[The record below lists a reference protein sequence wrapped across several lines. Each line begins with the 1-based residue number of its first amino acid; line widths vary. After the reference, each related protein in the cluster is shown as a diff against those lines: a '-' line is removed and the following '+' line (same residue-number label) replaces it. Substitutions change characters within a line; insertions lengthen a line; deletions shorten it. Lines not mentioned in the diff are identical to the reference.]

1 MPCFHDC
8 TSGGLADFT
17 LAIIDTVLCTL
28 TAVCNNFWMLK
39 NITLSAE
46 ERLIQAARE
55 KAQGQQSTLNEEFRR
70 WLQSY
75 VAQPDAASRV
85 DALLTSL
92 AHVNAGRKFTRE
104 EMNAR

>member
-1 MPCFHDC
+1 MQHISCA
-8 TSGGLADFT
+8 LQ
-17 LAIIDTVLCTL
+17 
-28 TAVCNNFWMLK
+28 AVCNNFGMLR
-39 NITLSAE
+39 NITLSAD

-75 VAQPDAASRV
+75 VAEPDAASRV
-85 DALLTSL
+85 DALLASL
-92 AHVNAGRKFTRE
+92 SHVNAGRKFSRD

>member
-1 MPCFHDC
+1 
-8 TSGGLADFT
+8 
-17 LAIIDTVLCTL
+17 
-28 TAVCNNFWMLK
+28 MLR

-55 KAQGQQSTLNEEFRR
+55 KAQQEQSTLNEEFRR

-75 VAQPDAASRV
+75 VAAPGAASRV
-85 DALLTSL
+85 DALLDRL
-92 AHVNAGRKFTRE
+92 AHVDAGGRFSRD